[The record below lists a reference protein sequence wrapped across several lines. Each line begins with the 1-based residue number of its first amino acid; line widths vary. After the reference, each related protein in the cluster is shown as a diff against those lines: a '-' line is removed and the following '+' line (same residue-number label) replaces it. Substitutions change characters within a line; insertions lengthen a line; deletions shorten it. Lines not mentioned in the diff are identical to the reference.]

1 MSVDK
6 FGRFAQPVND
16 TNLRRSILKV
26 LGISLE
32 TDKTVNFH
40 FKQIKNI
47 GSPIENSDAATK
59 EFVIASIARL
69 EKKLEAQ
76 ITEIQVALRDT
87 IENDV
92 DLIQGLIEDGVKSA
106 YKKNMQGILD
116 YLNSI
121 EEYLFKYVVTKTV
134 SQEDDVKIL
143 KLKYPKIKI

>member
-106 YKKNMQGILD
+106 YKRICK
-116 YLNSI
+116 
-121 EEYLFKYVVTKTV
+121 EF
-134 SQEDDVKIL
+134 
-143 KLKYPKIKI
+143 